1 MPAELS
7 AAADGGASVGSVPT
21 ETAIE
26 VAGVAYRVRGRDAQA
41 LEILAPID
49 FQVRPGEFVALV
61 GPSGSGKST
70 LLNIISGLLSPSE
83 GNVRIF
89 GEPLRGTARRI
100 GYMFQTD
107 ALLPWRSIL
116 RNVQSGLELAGMR
129 RREAAQHATEMLAQ
143 LGLSGFEHHYPAE
156 LSGGMRQRVSLA
168 RTWVTNPDLLL
179 MDEPFGA
186 LDSQTKLVIQS
197 SFLSFWD
204 KHRKTVVL
212 VTHDIEEAIAMSDR
226 VVVMSARPG
235 RLKSEYAIDLPRP
248 RCVVEL
254 RGEARFTSYW
264 KRIWHDLELE
274 TEDAMQGRQR

>member
-1 MPAELS
+1 MPAQLS
-7 AAADGGASVGSVPT
+7 AAADRGASVGPERV

-26 VAGVAYRVRGRDAQA
+26 VAGVAYRVRGRDGQA

-49 FQVRPGEFVALV
+49 FQVRAGEFVALV

-107 ALLPWRSIL
+107 ALLPWRSVL
-116 RNVQSGLELAGMR
+116 RNVQSGLELAGVP
-129 RREAAQHATEMLAQ
+129 RREAARHATEMLAQ

-248 RCVVEL
+248 RSVIEL
-254 RGEARFTSYW
+254 RGEPRFTSYW